1 MALEM
6 VLNEHSLCA
15 PDVDR
20 ARIWMT
26 KLAETIQ
33 QARRICGGQTVKLW
47 TQKQVGDTILTKD
60 YGDQD
65 YALRTYLFRDQ
76 TVKNNREQRAQR
88 NYLQSLLTRTPYW
101 DEQPEPR
108 ASQNP
113 EIDEI
118 EFTHNDQTCV
128 MCGLGFTY
136 LRDALAVSLPSDP
149 CWQVD
154 NLLLKVISL
163 SIISNSIPEEIV
175 EIIHASL
182 PKHITTHEEWIRNR
196 LRRDIKNGTDLW
208 DRRTSFFPSLTFCAN
223 VKRQIQTLSPTMLW
237 PVVGRL
243 FDLQTHCERWTSGGF
258 NTEGLPGTP
267 STESDVTLRRFGQER
282 TFRCP
287 DGETR
292 CFDWH
297 VRLTPNAWRLY
308 FFPCPE
314 IKQMIIGYV
323 GPHLR
328 TDKYH

>member
-15 PDVDR
+15 PDVDS
-20 ARIWMT
+20 ARVWMT

-33 QARRICGGQTVKLW
+33 QVSQICGGQTAKFW
-47 TQKQVGDTILTKD
+47 TQKQIGNTILTRD
-60 YGDQD
+60 YRNRD
-65 YALRTYLFRDQ
+65 YALRTYLFGDQ
-76 TVKNNREQRAQR
+76 TVKNNKEQKAQR
-88 NYLQSLLTRTPYW
+88 DYLQSLLTRTPYW

-108 ASQNP
+108 ASQDP

-118 EFTHNDQTCV
+118 EFTHNDQTCA

-154 NLLLKVISL
+154 KVLLKVISL
-163 SIISNSIPEEIV
+163 STISNSIPEEVV
-175 EIIHASL
+175 EITHASL
-182 PKHITTHEEWIRNR
+182 FKHITAHEEWIRNR
-196 LRRDIKNGTDLW
+196 LRSDIKDGVDLW
-208 DRRTSFFPSLTFCAN
+208 NRRTSFFPSLTFCAN
-223 VKRQIQTLSPTMLW
+223 VERQIQTLNPTMLG

-243 FDLQTHCERWTSGGF
+243 FDLQTHCKRWTSGGF
-258 NTEGLPGTP
+258 NTEGLSGTP

-287 DGETR
+287 DGKPR
-292 CFDWH
+292 RFDWH

-314 IKQMIIGYV
+314 TKQMIIGYV